1 MISLSYFICRGPRI
15 LASLTFVAISI
26 FANATQ
32 AQESARWTIEDVTGA
47 VKVGDGRGVW
57 RTAQPGQTLGGGTH
71 VVTGADG
78 AVTVRRE
85 RDEIVASPGTEFE
98 ITSDG
103 DEQPH
108 SVLQTIGRMLFR
120 METRE
125 TRNFSVGTP
134 YLAAAVKGTV
144 FTVEVD
150 TGMAAVS
157 VEEGSVEVTIAA
169 TGDAVMVERGG
180 SVSSAQ
186 VPASPPGPPEEFTTG
201 VPESAPRAGPPD
213 AGDMPTGG
221 GVPGLSDKAPGSAGR
236 SGEADG
242 DGGPGGGDR
251 GGPGDPGAAGGQA
264 GSGSPGGRGRDR
276 EP

>member
-1 MISLSYFICRGPRI
+1 MISLSYFICRGPSI

-26 FANATQ
+26 VANAAQ
-32 AQESARWTIEDVTGA
+32 AQESARWTIDDVTGA

-57 RTAQPGQTLGGGTH
+57 RTAQPNQTLGGGAH

-125 TRNFSVGTP
+125 TRDFSVGTP

-157 VEEGSVEVTIAA
+157 VDEGAVEVTIAA
-169 TGDAVMVERGG
+169 TGDVVMVEQGG
-180 SVSSAQ
+180 SVSSAGI
-186 VPASPPGPPEEFTTG
+186 PASPPGPPEDVTTG
-201 VPESAPRAGPPD
+201 VPEPAPRAGPPD
-213 AGDMPTGG
+213 ARDMPTSG
-221 GVPGLSDKAPGSAGR
+221 GVPGLSDKAPDSAGR
-236 SGEADG
+236 SGEA
-242 DGGPGGGDR
+242 GGPGGNAGGGDR
-251 GGPGDPGAAGGQA
+251 GDRGAAGDRS
-264 GSGSPGGRGRDR
+264 GSGSPGSRGRDR

>member
-1 MISLSYFICRGPRI
+1 MDRHSHLIYRSPRI
-15 LASLTFVAISI
+15 LAALTFLAISMG
-26 FANATQ
+26 ATGAH
-32 AQESARWTIEDVTGA
+32 AQESAYWTIDDVTGA

-57 RTAQPGQTLGGGTH
+57 WTAHRGQALGGGTH

-78 AVTVRRE
+78 AVTIRRE

-98 ITSDG
+98 VTAGGDG

-108 SVLQTIGRMLFR
+108 SVLQSIGRMLFR

-125 TRNFSVGTP
+125 TRDFSVGTP

-157 VEEGSVEVTIAA
+157 VDEGTVEVTIAA
-169 TGDAVMVERGG
+169 TGDVVMVERGG

-186 VPASPPGPPEEFTTG
+186 VPASPPAPPEEFTTG

-221 GVPGLSDKAPGSAGR
+221 GVPGLSDKAPDSAGR
-236 SGEADG
+236 SGEARG
-242 DGGPGGGDR
+242 
-251 GGPGDPGAAGGQA
+251 GGPGDPGAAGDQA

>member
-1 MISLSYFICRGPRI
+1 MIPLSYFIPRGPDI
-15 LASLTFVAISI
+15 LAFLIFLAISI
-26 FANATQ
+26 VANAAQ
-32 AQESARWTIEDVTGA
+32 AQESARWTIDEVTGA
-47 VKVGDGRGVW
+47 VKVGNGRGVW

-78 AVTVRRE
+78 AVTVRRG
-85 RDEIVASPGTEFE
+85 RDEIVASPETEFE

-103 DEQPH
+103 DDQPH

-125 TRNFSVGTP
+125 TRDFSVGTP
-134 YLAAAVKGTV
+134 YLAAAVKGTI

-157 VEEGSVEVTIAA
+157 VDEGVVEVTIAA
-169 TGDAVMVERGG
+169 TGDVVMVERGG
-180 SVSSAQ
+180 SVSSAR
-186 VPASPPGPPEEFTTG
+186 VPAGPPGPPEDVTTG
-201 VPESAPRAGPPD
+201 VPESARRAGPPD

-221 GVPGLSDKAPGSAGR
+221 GVPGLSDKAPDSAGR
-236 SGEADG
+236 SGDAGG
-242 DGGPGGGDR
+242 DGGPG
-251 GGPGDPGAAGGQA
+251 AAGSQA
-264 GSGSPGGRGRDR
+264 GPGSPGSRGRDR